1 MYIHM
6 DIWIFDNFPDTAE
19 YKTII
24 HSTPALR
31 TAVEHHLTNLSG
43 HLLAKH
49 LINSGQDKK
58 LRNKTQTECERA
70 AALVEFVA
78 DKVEENSDNYH
89 SFINVLEEDKMAFRV
104 ILKCM
109 NDAYHSFAGGDH

>member
-1 MYIHM
+1 MHIQIP
-6 DIWIFDNFPDTAE
+6 DICSDTAE

-24 HSTPALR
+24 HCTPDVR
-31 TAVEHHLTNLSG
+31 TAVEHHLTDLSG
-43 HLLAKH
+43 HLLAKL

-58 LRNKTQTECERA
+58 LRNKTQTECERV

-89 SFINVLEEDKMAFRV
+89 SFINVLEEDKMAFQV
-104 ILKCM
+104 ILKRM
-109 NDAYHSFAGGDH
+109 NDAYHSLAGGDH